1 MQSIAQRLQSSVL
14 IFDGAMGTELYR
26 RGVFVNRSFEEACLS
41 QADLVRTI
49 HREYLGA
56 GADVLTTNS
65 YGASSS
71 KLARFGLAERASEL
85 SAAAVTL
92 ARSVAQEVDRPILIA
107 GSIGPLEGPDD
118 DAPARIEELAAQV
131 VSMAGAD
138 FLLFETL
145 PHRRAAVEA
154 LLAAEKAATSLPVVL
169 SFAVDSEK
177 TSSHGEPLSVL
188 LAPFQTAV
196 KPSALGF
203 NCGGG
208 PDMLLWVL
216 EEAIRLTN
224 LPLIVR
230 PNGGQPRSIEGRQI
244 PLCSPEY
251 FTSYGRRA
259 VELGARGIGG
269 CCGIGPNHIKELAL
283 AVKPLTR
290 TAAAQPKIQEA
301 KEEAAKPQAEIPLA
315 QRSALGQRLVSRE
328 WIQTVEILPPR
339 GFDLSDTIAKAAK
352 CKAAGIHAINL
363 PDGPRASARISPLI
377 TALKIQEGA
386 GIETILHVCAR
397 DRNLIGLQA
406 ELLGCAASK
415 VANLLFITGDPP
427 KLGAYQA
434 ITSVT
439 GVFDADA
446 IGLVAMQKNL
456 NQGLDLG
463 HQSLGTPTAAVIGV
477 GTDPNALDLEKEA
490 ARMKKK
496 VEAGA
501 EFVITQPVFDPAS
514 LLSFLERLEK
524 LGLNLPVLA
533 GIWPLA
539 SLRNALFMK
548 HEVPGVVVP
557 DALIARMEKFPGRDD
572 QRRVGI
578 EIAREML
585 AAVRPRLSGVQVS
598 APLGNVQT
606 ALEVLK

>member
-1 MQSIAQRLQSSVL
+1 MQSIAERLQSSVL

-26 RGVFVNRSFEEACLS
+26 RGVFVNRSFEEACLG
-41 QADLVRTI
+41 QAELVRTV
-49 HREYLGA
+49 HREYLAA
-56 GADVLTTNS
+56 GVDVLTTNS
-65 YGASSS
+65 YGASAS
-71 KLARFGLAERASEL
+71 KLARFGLAERASEI

-92 ARSVAQEVDRPILIA
+92 ARSVSKEVERPILIA
-107 GSIGPLEGPDD
+107 ASIGALEGPDE
-118 DAPARIEELAAQV
+118 DALVRIQELAAQV
-131 VSMAGAD
+131 VSMSGAD

-154 LLAAEKAATSLPVVL
+154 LLAAEKAGTSLPVVL
-169 SFAVDSEK
+169 SFAVDSER

-188 LAPFQTAV
+188 LAPFHTAV
-196 KPSALGF
+196 KPSAMGF

-216 EEAIRLTN
+216 EEAVRLTP

-269 CCGIGPNHIKELAL
+269 CCGIGPAHIKELAL

-290 TAAAQPKIQEA
+290 VAAAQPKSQEA
-301 KEEAAKPQAEIPLA
+301 AEAAIPQAEVPLA
-315 QRSALGQRLVSRE
+315 NRSAIGKRLVLGE

-339 GFDLSDTIAKAAK
+339 GFDLTDTIAKAAK
-352 CKAAGIHAINL
+352 CKAAGVHAINL

-386 GIETILHVCAR
+386 GIETILHICAR

-406 ELLGCAASK
+406 ELLGCAAAK

-463 HQSLGTPTAAVIGV
+463 RQSLGTPTAAVIGV

-490 ARMKKK
+490 TRMKKK

-514 LLSFLERLEK
+514 LLSFLDRLEK
-524 LGLNLPVLA
+524 LGLKIPVIA

-585 AAVRPRLSGVQVS
+585 AAVRPRLNGVQVS